1 MTNLEK
7 YKDEIV
13 NFEENKDG
21 FTSGFCSDFVIKHIL
36 MSFGCTCNNTC
47 CERCAMLQMIWLQEE
62 YKEPRIQPEVKR
74 LKADD
79 KVLVSMD
86 GVHWQRSYFKEYDAI
101 SGKVVVFTDGAT
113 SWSNNDCATRKFS
126 YAKLPEESEGK

>member
-13 NFEENKDG
+13 NFEENEDG

-113 SWSNNDCATRKFS
+113 SWSNNECATRKFS

>member
-13 NFEENKDG
+13 NFEENEDG

>member
-7 YKDEIV
+7 YKNEII
-13 NFEENKDG
+13 NFNDDDQDICE
-21 FTSGFCSDFVIKHIL
+21 DFIKKRIL
-36 MSFGCTCNNTC
+36 SSFGYTECEELSCTKCN
-47 CERCAMLQMIWLQEE
+47 MLQMIWLQEE

-126 YAKLPEESEGK
+126 YAKLPEENGGK